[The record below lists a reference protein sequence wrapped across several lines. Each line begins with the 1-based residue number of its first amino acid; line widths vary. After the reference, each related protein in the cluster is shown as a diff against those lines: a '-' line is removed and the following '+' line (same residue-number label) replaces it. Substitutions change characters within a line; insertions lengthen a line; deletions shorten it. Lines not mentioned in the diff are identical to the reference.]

1 MEEQKEK
8 VLERL
13 EKLHNNLDT
22 GMTRERYLEMKE
34 QLGQPPIEEEIPP
47 SWEDFP
53 DIVNIAVKTFSMLG
67 DKVYPDIGYTGK
79 DYTNLSHY
87 MDSYEIEDKEYFLSL
102 LAWLDAR
109 AIKKASEEMKRQHDK
124 LKRQSNSGKRNSTY
138 PQSR

>member
-47 SWEDFP
+47 NWEDFP

-79 DYTNLSHY
+79 DYTNLNY
-87 MDSYEIEDKEYFLSL
+87 FIDAYGIEDKEYFLEL
-102 LAWLDAR
+102 LHWMDSR
-109 AIKKASEEMKRQHDK
+109 VIKKSAEEMKRQHEK
-124 LKRQSNSGKRNSTY
+124 LKRKSSGQRNQTNFKG
-138 PQSR
+138 R